1 MKKTWQLQEAKNK
14 LSEVV
19 DRALKDG
26 PQTIT
31 RRGQRTVIVVSVKD
45 YENLVKPKNSLVD
58 FFQKSPLSGV
68 ELDIERV
75 KDYYR
80 EVDL

>member
-1 MKKTWQLQEAKNK
+1 MKKIWQLQEAKNK

-19 DRALKDG
+19 DKALKDG

-31 RRGQRTVIVVSVKD
+31 RRGQRAVVVVSVKD

-58 FFQKSPLSGV
+58 FFQNSPLYGV

-75 KDYYR
+75 KDYTR
-80 EVDL
+80 EIHL

>member
-1 MKKTWQLQEAKNK
+1 MKKIWQLQEAKNK

-19 DRALKDG
+19 DKALKDG

-31 RRGQRTVIVVSVKD
+31 RRGQRAVVVVSVKD

-58 FFQKSPLSGV
+58 FFQNSPLYGI

-75 KDYYR
+75 KDYAR
-80 EVDL
+80 EIHL

>member
-1 MKKTWQLQEAKNK
+1 MKKIWQLQEAKNK

-19 DRALKDG
+19 DKVLKDG

-31 RRGQRTVIVVSVKD
+31 RRGQRAVVVVSVKD

-58 FFQKSPLSGV
+58 FFQDSPLYGV

-75 KDYYR
+75 KDYAR
-80 EVDL
+80 EIHL

>member
-1 MKKTWQLQEAKNK
+1 MKKIWQLQEAKNK

-31 RRGQRTVIVVSVKD
+31 RRGKITAVLVSARD
-45 YENLVKPKNSLVD
+45 YEKMVQPRNSLVD
-58 FFQKSPLSGV
+58 FFRESPLFGV

-75 KDYYR
+75 EDYAR
-80 EVDL
+80 EVQF

>member
-45 YENLVKPKNSLVD
+45 YENLVKPKNSLVN

>member
-1 MKKTWQLQEAKNK
+1 MKKIWQLQEAKNK

-19 DRALKDG
+19 DKALKDG

-31 RRGQRTVIVVSVKD
+31 RRGQRAVVVVSVKD
-45 YENLVKPKNSLVD
+45 YENLVKPKNSLLD
-58 FFQKSPLSGV
+58 FFQNSPLYGV

-75 KDYYR
+75 KDYAR
-80 EVDL
+80 EIHL

>member
-1 MKKTWQLQEAKNK
+1 MKKIWQLQEAKNK

-19 DRALKDG
+19 DKALKDG

-31 RRGQRTVIVVSVKD
+31 RRGQRAVVVVSVKD
-45 YENLVKPKNSLVD
+45 YENLVKPKKSLVD
-58 FFQKSPLSGV
+58 FFQNSPLYGV

-75 KDYYR
+75 KDYAR
-80 EVDL
+80 EIHL